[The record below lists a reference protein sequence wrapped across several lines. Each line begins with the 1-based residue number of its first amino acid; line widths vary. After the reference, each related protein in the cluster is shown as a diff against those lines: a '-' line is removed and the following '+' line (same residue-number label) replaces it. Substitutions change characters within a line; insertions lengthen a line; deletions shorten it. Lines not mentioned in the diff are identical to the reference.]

1 MRRRF
6 VSVLSLSLLLAS
18 FLSLGF
24 NTVEVAADDGL
35 DVSKVY
41 GVKILW
47 NSSMNV
53 NDVAVSKD
61 GNYIV
66 AVNSTG
72 LYYFSFNSSDPMW
85 WYLSGKGEY
94 FYSVVI
100 SADGEYVAAGTSGY
114 VYYFDDCS
122 GASGERLH
130 PTWASG
136 NLWGAV
142 ERGTLDMSDDG
153 EYVVV
158 GGTGVGLYYFAGCR
172 GRWGSDEEP
181 TWSNIFGINDFHT
194 VHLSSDGRYV
204 AAGGRNA
211 TWNGFVMFYE
221 GANAFPYPTEPAWV
235 ARGLFDPIIDLAV
248 SDDGYGVVAVSLTT
262 IYTLYYWADATT
274 LMKNPNPT
282 WTDEAAF
289 NCVDMSADG
298 DEVVAGTAPLLP
310 CGLHFWSSAR
320 NRSGIDQE
328 EDWTAREGEAILD
341 LAVSDNGDLVAA
353 TTQIGSA
360 SDYKACFYKGDGSI
374 IAEIDLP
381 RFSPLVSMSGDG
393 RIVAIGDMGPLTLH
407 VFEVLD
413 DLTPPLIENMYQQPN
428 PDSVYPDDEV
438 AVYAN
443 VSDSESGVETVFLN
457 YTNGNGTWITA
468 NMTNSEENAW
478 NGTILAYEYC
488 TWINYTIVAEDKVGN
503 IRTSQ
508 HIYQYHVIPE
518 FPSFLFLPL
527 FMIPTLLVVI
537 FYRRK
542 HSM

>member
-1 MRRRF
+1 M
-6 VSVLSLSLLLAS
+6 SVLSLSLLVAS
-18 FLSLGF
+18 LLSLGF
-24 NTVEVAADDGL
+24 NPVEVAASDGL
-35 DVSKVY
+35 DMSKVY

-53 NDVAVSKD
+53 NDVAVSRD

-85 WYLSGKGEY
+85 WYLSGKAEY
-94 FYSVVI
+94 FYSMVI
-100 SADGEYVAAGTSGY
+100 SADGEYVAAGTSLGY
-114 VYYFDDCS
+114 VYYFDDCR

-130 PTWASG
+130 PTWASRD
-136 NLWGAV
+136 LWGAV

-158 GGTGVGLYYFAGCR
+158 GGTGIGLYYFAGCR

-181 TWSNIFGINDFHT
+181 TLSDIFGINDFLT
-194 VHLSSDGRYV
+194 VHMSSDGRYV
-204 AAGGRNA
+204 AAGGRNE

-221 GANAFPYPTEPAWV
+221 DANVFPYPTEPAWV
-235 ARGLFDPIIDLAV
+235 SWGLFDPIIDLAV
-248 SDDGYGVVAVSLTT
+248 SDDGYGVVAVSVTT

-274 LMKNPNPT
+274 LTENPNPT
-282 WTDEAAF
+282 WTDAGAF

-298 DEVVAGTAPLLP
+298 DEVVAGTAPLFP
-310 CGLHFWSSAR
+310 CGLHFWSRAR
-320 NRSGIDQE
+320 NRSGHDQE
-328 EDWTAREGEAILD
+328 EDWTAREGEVILD

-353 TTQIGSA
+353 TTQIGIA
-360 SDYKACFYKGDGSI
+360 SDYKACFYKRDGSL

-381 RFSPLVSMSGDG
+381 RFSPLVFMSGDG
-393 RIVAIGDMGPLTLH
+393 RIVAIGDSGPLTLH
-407 VFEVLD
+407 VVEVLE
-413 DLTPPLIENMYQQPN
+413 DLTPPLIENVYQQPS

-438 AVYAN
+438 MVYAN

-457 YTNGNGTWITA
+457 YTSGNGTWITV
-468 NMTNSEENAW
+468 NMTNLDENAW

-488 TWINYTIVAEDKVGN
+488 TWINFTIVAEDKVGN

-518 FPSFLFLPL
+518 FPSFLVLPL
-527 FMIPTLLVVI
+527 FMIPTLLVAI
-537 FYRRK
+537 FYRRR

>member
-1 MRRRF
+1 MRGRF
-6 VSVLSLSLLLAS
+6 VSVLSLSLLVAS
-18 FLSLGF
+18 LICLSF
-24 NTVEVAADDGL
+24 DAVEVAAYDGL
-35 DVSKVY
+35 DVSRVY
-41 GVKILW
+41 GVRILW
-47 NSSMNV
+47 NSSMNT

-72 LYYFSFNSSDPMW
+72 LYYFSFNSSDPTW

-94 FYSVVI
+94 FYSVVV
-100 SADGEYVAAGTSGY
+100 SADGEDVAAGTSGF

-130 PTWASG
+130 PTWASRD
-136 NLWGAV
+136 LWGAV

-181 TWSNIFGINDFHT
+181 TWSNIFGINDFNT
-194 VHLSSDGRYV
+194 VHMSSDGRYV
-204 AAGGRNA
+204 AAGGRNE

-248 SDDGYGVVAVSLTT
+248 SDDGYCVVAVSLTT

-282 WTDEAAF
+282 WTDEGAF
-289 NCVDMSADG
+289 NCVDISADG
-298 DEVVAGTAPLLP
+298 DEVVAGTAPFFP
-310 CGLHFWSSAR
+310 CGLHFWSRAR
-320 NRSGIDQE
+320 SRSGHDQE
-328 EDWTAREGEAILD
+328 EDWTEREGEVILD

-360 SDYKACFYKGDGSI
+360 SNYKACFYKGDGSL

-393 RIVAIGDMGPLTLH
+393 RIVAIGDMGPATLH
-407 VFEVLD
+407 VVEVLD
-413 DLTPPLIENMYQQPN
+413 DLTPPLIENVYQQPN

-457 YTNGNGTWITA
+457 YTSGNGTWITV
-468 NMTNSEENAW
+468 NMTNLQEDAW

-508 HIYQYHVIPE
+508 HMYQYHVIPE
-518 FPSFLFLPL
+518 FPSFLVLPL

-542 HSM
+542 HPS